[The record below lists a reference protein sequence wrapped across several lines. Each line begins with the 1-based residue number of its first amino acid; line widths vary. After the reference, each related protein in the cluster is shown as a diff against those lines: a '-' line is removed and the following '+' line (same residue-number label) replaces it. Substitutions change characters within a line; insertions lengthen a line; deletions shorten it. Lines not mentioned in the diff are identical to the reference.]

1 MKKTI
6 PVIGMACSVCSANV
20 EKKLQSLEGINSAS
34 VSLASRTALVD
45 YDPDI
50 ISLEDMKRE
59 ISNAGYDLVI
69 ENDRSVEEINR
80 REFTLLRRRTLASWL
95 FAILTMCFSMGWISL
110 GMEQNMISDG
120 AASAHHYQFLRQPD
134 LSAPGTRQP
143 ALLRQTVLCFRL
155 EAAPASY
162 GKHGFARS
170 TQHPHRLP
178 LQHLQHLLRRNGM
191 GSERHRMAH
200 LFRCFRNDHHLRADR
215 QMPGRKGERTVRRAA
230 FAN

>member
-95 FAILTMCFSMGWISL
+95 FAILTMCFSMGW
-110 GMEQNMISDG
+110 
-120 AASAHHYQFLRQPD
+120 
-134 LSAPGTRQP
+134 
-143 ALLRQTVLCFRL
+143 
-155 EAAPASY
+155 
-162 GKHGFARS
+162 
-170 TQHPHRLP
+170 LP
-178 LQHLQHLLRRNGM
+178 WAWNRI
-191 GSERHRMAH
+191 
-200 LFRCFRNDHHLRADR
+200 
-215 QMPGRKGERTVRRAA
+215 
-230 FAN
+230 

>member
-80 REFTLLRRRTLASWL
+80 REFTLLRRRALASWL
-95 FAILTMCFSMGWISL
+95 FAILTMCFSMGWISHTSSFANQICL
-110 GMEQNMISDG
+110 
-120 AASAHHYQFLRQPD
+120 L
-134 LSAPGTRQP
+134 L
-143 ALLRQTVLCFRL
+143 ALANLLYC
-155 EAAPASY
+155 

-200 LFRCFRNDHHLRADR
+200 LF
-215 QMPGRKGERTVRRAA
+215 
-230 FAN
+230 

>member
-69 ENDRSVEEINR
+69 ESNRSMEKI
-80 REFTLLRRRTLASWL
+80 REQSMN
-95 FAILTMCFSMGWISL
+95 IL
-110 GMEQNMISDG
+110 
-120 AASAHHYQFLRQPD
+120 
-134 LSAPGTRQP
+134 
-143 ALLRQTVLCFRL
+143 
-155 EAAPASY
+155 
-162 GKHGFARS
+162 
-170 TQHPHRLP
+170 
-178 LQHLQHLLRRNGM
+178 
-191 GSERHRMAH
+191 
-200 LFRCFRNDHHLRADR
+200 
-215 QMPGRKGERTVRRAA
+215 
-230 FAN
+230 